1 MQPVIPLDKILE
13 RMREERQPDC
23 THLSHRP
30 VILAIMNGHRVES
43 KKTSSPKEGLQSLI
57 SRFDISLT
65 F

>member
-13 RMREERQPDC
+13 RMREERQPE
-23 THLSHRP
+23 RP
-30 VILAIMNGHRVES
+30 ALRLYAPEP
-43 KKTSSPKEGLQSLI
+43 SPNDPRDHELQSLI